1 MKNMQNLVTIML
13 TWLLQDALFAFAT
26 FLLGVTVYRIR
37 FVWSES
43 KALRSFVCVRELVIY
58 QSAEVRARG
67 ASCGGV
73 CCVPDTLMQVLSD
86 ALALLRAMALLISVY
101 KSFDVFGD
109 IFISRNGTSASH
121 LRSIIAKHFHE
132 LLLDCL
138 WFLRPLWSLDWCV
151 VHFRSDFLSF

>member
-1 MKNMQNLVTIML
+1 ML
-13 TWLLQDALFAFAT
+13 EALLA
-26 FLLGVTVYRIR
+26 
-37 FVWSES
+37 
-43 KALRSFVCVRELVIY
+43 K
-58 QSAEVRARG
+58 
-67 ASCGGV
+67 GGV

-138 WFLRPLWSLDWCV
+138 WLLRPLWSFDWCI